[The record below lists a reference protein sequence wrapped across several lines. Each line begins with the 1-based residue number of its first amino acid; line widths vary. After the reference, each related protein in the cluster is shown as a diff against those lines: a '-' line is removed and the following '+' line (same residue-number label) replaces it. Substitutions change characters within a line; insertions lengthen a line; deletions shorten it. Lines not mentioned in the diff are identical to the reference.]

1 MLLCTCQFPDANLGS
16 SFVYINLNCKC
27 QLADA
32 SFLMLVST
40 TSYHMPFCTNYFA
53 HLSLHILL
61 YICQLVDVRLS
72 IRVCTCHFFYTAY
85 RCLLAN
91 AILQMLICQCYYSKK
106 VCKCLFA
113 DDSLWIL
120 LCGWQF
126 ANSMWQ
132 CQVKM
137 SGKSVRWKFQQ
148 KMLG

>member
-1 MLLCTCQFPDANLGS
+1 MPLCICQFPDANLGRPVC
-16 SFVYINLNCKC
+16 VYEFELHMPVSWCLFA
-27 QLADA
+27 LA
-32 SFLMLVST
+32 
-40 TSYHMPFCTNYFA
+40 SYHMPFCTHYFA

-72 IRVCTCHFFYTAY
+72 IRVCTCHFFHTAY